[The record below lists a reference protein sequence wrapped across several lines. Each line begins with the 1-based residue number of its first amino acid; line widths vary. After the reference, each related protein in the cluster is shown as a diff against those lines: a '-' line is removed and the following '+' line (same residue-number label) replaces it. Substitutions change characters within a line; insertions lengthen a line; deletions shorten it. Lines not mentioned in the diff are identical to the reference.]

1 MSLVNVGVGVEGVAE
16 RVAQVRARIVGAGG
30 DATSVTLVA
39 VTKGF
44 GPEVVAA
51 ALQSGVVDVAESYA
65 QELVSKTAALS
76 TMSLPSTPRWH
87 FVGRLQS
94 NKVARLAPMVELW
107 QSVDRTDLIDHIV
120 RRAPSA
126 RVLVQVDLARAQGRG
141 GCLPGEVTALVA
153 TARQAGLDVAGLM
166 AVGPAGPPEGS
177 RAGFRLLASLAD
189 DLGLVERSMGMS
201 GDLEVAVEEGSTMV
215 RVGQA
220 LFGPRT
226 VRNRAGHAVS
236 GVRN

>member
-1 MSLVNVGVGVEGVAE
+1 MSLVEDVAE
-16 RVAQVRARIVGAGG
+16 RTAQVRARIVGAGG
-30 DATSVTLVA
+30 DVTSVRLVA

-44 GPEVVAA
+44 GPEVVDA
-51 ALQSGVVDVAESYA
+51 ALHAGVVDVAESYA
-65 QELVSKTAALS
+65 QELVAKAAALS
-76 TMSLPSTPRWH
+76 TMPHHPLPRWH

-94 NKVARLAPMVELW
+94 NKVARLAPLVELW
-107 QSVDRTDLIDHIV
+107 QSVDRMELVRHLV

-126 RVLVQVDLARAQGRG
+126 RVLVQVDTTGASGRG
-141 GCLPGEVTALVA
+141 GCVPGEVAPLVA
-153 TARQAGLDVAGLM
+153 AARQGGLDVSGLM
-166 AVGPAGPPEGS
+166 SVGPAGPPEEA

-226 VRNRAGHAVS
+226 VRNRVGHAVS
-236 GVRN
+236 GARH

>member
-1 MSLVNVGVGVEGVAE
+1 MSLAEDVAE
-16 RVAQVRARIVGAGG
+16 RVAQVRTRIAGAGG
-30 DATSVTLVA
+30 DGRAVALVA

-44 GPEVVAA
+44 GPEVVGA
-51 ALQSGVVDVAESYA
+51 ALGAGVVDVAESYA
-65 QELVSKTAALS
+65 QELVAKAAALPAAVHA
-76 TMSLPSTPRWH
+76 PSPRWH

-94 NKVARLAPMVELW
+94 NKVARVASLVELW
-107 QSVDRTDLIDHIV
+107 QSVDRIELIGHLA

-126 RVLVQVDLARAQGRG
+126 RVLVQVDLTGASGRG
-141 GCLPGEVTALVA
+141 GCTPSEVAPLVA
-153 TARQAGLDVAGLM
+153 EARRGGLEVSGLM
-166 AVGPAGPPEGS
+166 AVGPPGPPEGS

-201 GDLEVAVEEGSTMV
+201 ADLEVAVEEGSTMV
-215 RVGQA
+215 RVGRA

-226 VRNRAGHAVS
+226 VRNRSGHAAS